1 MCTAGLSL
9 GQTLVS
15 VSQSGRN
22 EPKKY
27 LLPLAFAD
35 YFTSYKSTT
44 KADFSA
50 VFENML
56 PSGWIDLY
64 WATEKD
70 HVRNAVPITTPEWK
84 DLTDIAITLG
94 ITMSEP
100 Y

>member
-1 MCTAGLSL
+1 
-9 GQTLVS
+9 
-15 VSQSGRN
+15 
-22 EPKKY
+22 
-27 LLPLAFAD
+27 LAFAD